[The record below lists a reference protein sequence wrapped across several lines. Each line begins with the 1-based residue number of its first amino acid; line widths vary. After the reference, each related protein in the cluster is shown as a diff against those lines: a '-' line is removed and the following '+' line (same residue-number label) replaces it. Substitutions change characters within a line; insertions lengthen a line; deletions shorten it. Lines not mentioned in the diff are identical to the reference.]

1 MRIIKHD
8 SLFIQFIKANPDL
21 VTFIKIGD
29 LVEGIIIEKS
39 PREVVVDLGKF
50 GTGIVYRGELINS
63 RDTIKNAQV
72 GDTIQAKVLEVDNHE
87 GFVELSLSDAERQKS
102 WLELEELQ
110 GKEEL
115 FTVTPTTANKGGLV
129 VEVKGIKAFL
139 PASQLSSEHYPDV
152 EDNDK
157 QKIEEEL
164 NKLIGQELRVKILD
178 MNPHINK
185 LIISERA
192 ALELDTRELIKEYE
206 VGQTVKGI
214 VSGVADFGVFIK
226 FVDNPNIEGLI
237 HISELDYRTIENPKE
252 VVTIDDIVQAKIIDI
267 KEGKV
272 SLSLKALK
280 PNPWES
286 VMDTYQE
293 GKQVEGTVYNINPV
307 GAIINLDEIFQGQ
320 VHVTDFGSVE
330 ELKKQL
336 SIGEKR
342 TFTIK
347 EIKPDERRILL
358 SLT

>member
-8 SLFIQFIKANPDL
+8 SLFIQFIKENPDL
-21 VTFIKIGD
+21 VTFIKLGD

-50 GTGIVYRGELINS
+50 GTGIVYRGELMNS

-129 VEVKGIKAFL
+129 AEVKGIKAFL

-152 EDNDK
+152 ENNDK

-192 ALELDTRELIKEYE
+192 ALEIDTRELIKEYE

-267 KEGKV
+267 KEGKI
-272 SLSLKALK
+272 SLSS
-280 PNPWES
+280 PN
-286 VMDTYQE
+286 
-293 GKQVEGTVYNINPV
+293 KKVE
-307 GAIINLDEIFQGQ
+307 A
-320 VHVTDFGSVE
+320 
-330 ELKKQL
+330 
-336 SIGEKR
+336 
-342 TFTIK
+342 
-347 EIKPDERRILL
+347 RI
-358 SLT
+358 